1 MQTLI
6 VDDDSISRRA
16 VAQAL
21 SMAGYD
27 AVTATNGCEALSV
40 LQRSGIQLVVSDWSM
55 PGMNGLELCRA
66 IRSADLRRYVYFVML
81 TSHNR
86 PQDTLEGLSAGVD
99 DYVTKPFQP
108 SELVMRVNTGRRIIA
123 TESRGVTI
131 FALAKLAESRD
142 PETGAH
148 LERVRGYCHA
158 LAQHLQHSAR
168 FSGQID
174 DDYVRLIFETS
185 PLHDI
190 GKVAIPD
197 TVLLKPGRLTAQEF
211 EIMKTHT
218 LHGAKTLSAA
228 MHEFPNAAFLRMAYD
243 IALSHHERFDGS
255 GYPRGLSGEAI
266 PLCGRIVALAD
277 VYDALTSKRVY
288 KDDMSHAAAKA
299 IIVSETGKH
308 FDPAVVDVFL
318 ELDDEFVA
326 IRARYAEDPVQDAS
340 PVSRVEVI
348 PSSND
353 LVGTALNSIT
363 PELSPT
369 SP

>member
-1 MQTLI
+1 
-6 VDDDSISRRA
+6 
-16 VAQAL
+16 
-21 SMAGYD
+21 
-27 AVTATNGCEALSV
+27 
-40 LQRSGIQLVVSDWSM
+40 
-55 PGMNGLELCRA
+55 
-66 IRSADLRRYVYFVML
+66 
-81 TSHNR
+81 
-86 PQDTLEGLSAGVD
+86 LEGLSAGVD

-123 TESRGVTI
+123 TESRDMTI
-131 FALAKLAESRD
+131 FVLAKLAESRD

-148 LERVRGYCHA
+148 LERVRSYCHA
-158 LAQHLQHSAR
+158 LAEHLQHSAR
-168 FSGQID
+168 FSGELD

-197 TVLLKPGRLTAQEF
+197 SVLLKPSRLTAQEF

-243 IALSHHERFDGS
+243 IALSHHEHFNGS
-255 GYPRGLSGEAI
+255 GYPRGLAGEAI

-288 KDDMSHAAAKA
+288 KDAMSHAAAKA

-308 FDPAVVDVFL
+308 FDPAVVDAFL
-318 ELDDEFVA
+318 KLDDEFVA
-326 IRARYAEDPVQDAS
+326 IRARYAEDSVQDAI
-340 PVSRVEVI
+340 PISRVETV
-348 PSSND
+348 PSFND
-353 LVGTALNSIT
+353 LVGTALNSRT
-363 PELSPT
+363 AELSPT

>member
-1 MQTLI
+1 MQVLV

-16 VAQAL
+16 VAQTL
-21 SMAGYD
+21 SLADYD
-27 AVTATNGCEALSV
+27 TVTATNGCEALSV
-40 LQRSGIQLVVSDWSM
+40 LQRSGIQLVVSDWNM

-81 TSHNR
+81 TSHSR
-86 PQDTLEGLSAGVD
+86 PEDTLEGLNAGVD

-108 SELVMRVNTGRRIIA
+108 GELVMRVNTGRRIVA
-123 TESRGVTI
+123 TESRDVTI
-131 FALAKLAESRD
+131 FVLAKLAESRD

-148 LERVRGYCHA
+148 LERVRSYCRV

-168 FSGQID
+168 FSGEIG

-218 LHGAKTLSAA
+218 LHGAQTLAAA

-255 GYPRGLSGEAI
+255 GYPRGLVGEAI

-288 KDDMSHAAAKA
+288 KDDMSHATAKA

-318 ELDDEFVA
+318 ELDDEFMA
-326 IRARYAEDPVQDAS
+326 IRDRYAEDAEPDTT
-340 PVSRVEVI
+340 PVSRAEII
-348 PSSND
+348 PTSND
-353 LVGTALNSIT
+353 RIGSALNLRT
-363 PELSPT
+363 AELLPT